1 MTNPAFDCRMC
12 GHCCEGKGGIVVS
25 PSDLQRLCDF
35 LRMPADAV
43 IAAYGE
49 QAGDKLKIRCG
60 EDGYCI
66 FFRQGKGCIV
76 HEGKPS
82 ICKAWPFFRGNIEDP
97 ESLALAKDFCPGI
110 NPDISHEDFARE
122 GMAYLEKERLLASDT
137 RTEANALI
145 LSHRQ

>member
-1 MTNPAFDCRMC
+1 MTNTAFDCRMC
-12 GHCCEGKGGIVVS
+12 GHCCEGKGGIIVS
-25 PSDLQRLCDF
+25 TSDLQRLCDF

>member
-1 MTNPAFDCRMC
+1 MTNTAFDCRMC

-82 ICKAWPFFRGNIEDP
+82 IYKAWPFFRGNIEDP

>member
-1 MTNPAFDCRMC
+1 MTNTAFDCRMC

-76 HEGKPS
+76 HEGKPT
-82 ICKAWPFFRGNIEDP
+82 ICKAWPFFRGSIEDP
-97 ESLALAKDFCPGI
+97 KSLALAKDFCPGI

-137 RTEANALI
+137 RTEANALTR
-145 LSHRQ
+145 SHRQ

>member
-1 MTNPAFDCRMC
+1 MTNTAFDCRMC

-25 PSDLQRLCDF
+25 PADLQRLCAY
-35 LRMPADAV
+35 LRMEADDV

-49 QAGDKLKIRCG
+49 RVNGKLKIRCG
-60 EDGYCI
+60 DDGYCI

-82 ICKAWPFFRGNIEDP
+82 ICKAWPFFRGNIEDAA
-97 ESLALAKDFCPGI
+97 SLALAKDFCPGI
-110 NPDISHEDFARE
+110 NPDISHADFASQ
-122 GMAYLEKERLLASDT
+122 GIAYLKQENLLADDA

-145 LSHRQ
+145 LPDRR

>member
-1 MTNPAFDCRMC
+1 MTNTAFDCHMC

-76 HEGKPS
+76 HEGKPY

-110 NPDISHEDFARE
+110 NPDISQEDFARE

>member
-1 MTNPAFDCRMC
+1 MTNTAFDCRMC

-35 LRMPADAV
+35 LRMSADAV

-49 QAGDKLKIRCG
+49 HVNGKLKIRCG

-66 FFRQGKGCIV
+66 FFRHGRGCIV
-76 HEGKPS
+76 HEVKPS
-82 ICKAWPFFRGNIEDP
+82 ICKAWPFFRGNIEDA
-97 ESLALAKDFCPGI
+97 ESLALAKEFCPGI

-122 GMAYLEKERLLASDT
+122 GTAYLVKEHLLASDT

-145 LSHRQ
+145 LPHRR

>member
-1 MTNPAFDCRMC
+1 MTNTAFDCRMC
-12 GHCCEGKGGIVVS
+12 GHCCEGNGGIVVS

>member
-1 MTNPAFDCRMC
+1 
-12 GHCCEGKGGIVVS
+12 
-25 PSDLQRLCDF
+25 
-35 LRMPADAV
+35 MPADAV

>member
-1 MTNPAFDCRMC
+1 MTNTAFDCRMC

-49 QAGDKLKIRCG
+49 QADDKLKIRCG

>member
-1 MTNPAFDCRMC
+1 MTNTAFDCRMC

-43 IAAYGE
+43 IAAYCE
-49 QAGDKLKIRCG
+49 HANDKLKIRCG

-82 ICKAWPFFRGNIEDP
+82 ICKAWPFFRGNIEDA

-122 GMAYLEKERLLASDT
+122 GMAYLEQERLLASDT

-145 LSHRQ
+145 LPRRQ

>member
-1 MTNPAFDCRMC
+1 MTNTAFDCRMC
-12 GHCCEGKGGIVVS
+12 GPCCEGKGGIVVS

-49 QAGDKLKIRCG
+49 QAGGKLKIRCG

-122 GMAYLEKERLLASDT
+122 GMAYLEQERLLASDT

>member
-1 MTNPAFDCRMC
+1 MTNTAFDCRMC

>member
-1 MTNPAFDCRMC
+1 MTNTAFDCRMC

-25 PSDLQRLCDF
+25 PSDLQRLSDF
-35 LRMPADAV
+35 LRIPADAV
-43 IAAYGE
+43 IAAYCE
-49 QAGDKLKIRCG
+49 QTGGKLKIRCG

-66 FFRQGKGCIV
+66 FFRESKGCIV

-122 GMAYLEKERLLASDT
+122 GMTYLEQERLLASDT
-137 RTEANALI
+137 STEANALI